1 MAINMLPKH
10 GGDAACGQA
19 GQAAKCNII
28 PLSTVD
34 WDLIR
39 LILASNS
46 GEHVKS
52 DGGGKDTET
61 LDAISC
67 LSSDDD
73 AGCQMNDRSS
83 EVVRRGALPCS

>member
-19 GQAAKCNII
+19 GETAKCNII
-28 PLSTVD
+28 PLWMVD
-34 WDLIR
+34 WYLIR

-52 DGGGKDTET
+52 DGGGKDMET

-83 EVVRRGALPCS
+83 EVGRRGTWPYS